1 VKEKKKQK
9 PHGMK
14 HKIREE
20 KKREARIAFTVVVS
34 ILLIAV
40 VSISGFLINSMLSQP
55 STKQTDGS
63 TSEPKAAIVDQLS
76 LNPTTRNQTFTET
89 ATNILEQAGYTV
101 KYYRGEEVTVDFY
114 KNLPTHGYK
123 IIILR
128 THSAPL
134 FEDGKET
141 EIVNL
146 FTSELYSNS
155 SHILEQQNDEVVI
168 ATYYEGSPKYF
179 GITPSFIKNY
189 MKGFNN
195 ATIIM
200 MGCDGLKYNKTAEAF
215 IENGAKVCV
224 GWNGPVSV
232 GHTDATTAR
241 FLHHLLI
248 QKLTVREA
256 VIQAL
261 RDVGPDPD
269 WKSFMLFYPFEGE
282 PYWE

>member
-1 VKEKKKQK
+1 MKEKKKQK

-40 VSISGFLINSMLSQP
+40 ISISGFLINSMLSQP
-55 STKQTDGS
+55 STNQTDGS

-76 LNPTTRNQTFTET
+76 FNPDLKNQTFIEA

-101 KYYRGEEVTVDFY
+101 KYYRGDEVTVDFY

-128 THSAPL
+128 AHSAPF
-134 FEDGKET
+134 FEGDKET

-224 GWNGPVSV
+224 GWNGPVSA

>member
-20 KKREARIAFTVVVS
+20 KKREARIAFGVAVAV
-34 ILLIAV
+34 LLIAV

-55 STKQTDGS
+55 SPTPTDGS

-76 LNPTTRNQTFTET
+76 LNLTTRNQTFIET
-89 ATNILEQAGYTV
+89 ATNILEQAGYKV
-101 KYYRGEEVTVDFY
+101 DYYPGEEVDVEFY
-114 KNLPTHGYK
+114 KNLTTHGYK

-128 THSAPL
+128 VHSAPL
-134 FEDGKET
+134 FEGGNET
-141 EIVNL
+141 EMVNL

-155 SHILEQQNDEVVI
+155 SHLLEQQNDEVVI
-168 ATYYEGSPKYF
+168 ATYYEGSAKYF
-179 GITPSFIKNY
+179 GITPSFIKNH

-195 ATIIM
+195 AIIIM

-215 IENGAKVCV
+215 IENGAKVCI
-224 GWNGPVSV
+224 GWNGLVSA
-232 GHTDATTAR
+232 GHTDATTAN
-241 FLHHLLI
+241 FLQYLLI
-248 QKLTVREA
+248 RKLTVREA

-261 RDVGPDPD
+261 RDLGPDPD

-282 PYWE
+282 PYWK